1 MGNSLVSEG
10 RSEEGMANALVKS
23 IHMHAYTLHTTVQI
37 SVAETQRAAQED
49 NVAFGLCLD

>member
-23 IHMHAYTLHTTVQI
+23 IHVHAYTLHTTVQL